1 MTADSDGAEPG
12 VAPDGCLDLAALD
25 ALAAGA
31 VSPGSPAEV
40 HLRSCDRCRDL
51 LDEMRN
57 ANRFL
62 DRFKSAVSRDS
73 PPRPSV
79 RATGLPSDSA
89 TIRIRGYQ
97 VQHVLAFGG
106 QGAVYRAVQAGTG
119 RAVAIKVP
127 LGDSQR
133 RPSIRYR
140 FEREIELTAKL
151 DHPAIVRVFGACEL
165 DDGRVGCVMECIEG
179 QRFDAWAEA
188 QRAEGRVSVRDIV
201 EAAVKIV
208 DAISFAHQRGVLHRD
223 IKPSNVIVT
232 AEDSPHV
239 LDFGLAKA
247 LGDSKQSFE
256 TLTGAF
262 VGTLAYAA
270 PEQIIEGSD
279 AVDIRTD
286 VYAIGLLLYQAL
298 TGRLPY
304 DADTSAVELL
314 RQIRE
319 LPPPLPS
326 SLSSAID
333 DDLDAILLMALAKE
347 KDRRYAA
354 AAELRDDLVAWLE
367 GRAVR
372 ARLDSRWYAV
382 RKAVRRHRIPIAIAA
397 ASFVALGATTTLA
410 LIARE
415 QANRANL
422 ADAVRDPRVLE
433 SHWARLAEAR
443 ATALDNFEAG
453 ERQVW
458 DALLDPH
465 PALLKEGIEGL
476 GAGKAAVPSPAY
488 WALWEIYQ
496 RNPVLFTAPSTDRQL
511 ATLDLADGSLI
522 TVRPDAHRLDWWDHG
537 THAHLRTLDV
547 PQLAGALGLSVSS
560 DGTHGISTGA
570 GLLPSLIDFETGGVT
585 TLQDSAPAQSV
596 ITSDT
601 RAIVINVDSPSKF
614 RAMLWD
620 LTTEPPKPIAGH
632 SFESQVRSVL
642 FDASG
647 QAFAVTSEKGQ
658 VLIARAD
665 DGSAIYSRD
674 GQEPRYIAVH
684 SRGVPGEFIVYGPEM
699 IAVVEIEDPQHGFD
713 NARPRTGFL
722 EGVRAIS
729 ANAAAD
735 RYVIT
740 TDRMRVGI
748 GDKTLPHTRGTMLP
762 ALSAHV
768 LAINAE
774 ASFVAARM
782 RPSGR
787 ASIVDVASAAPR
799 RLPVPAETTDAGF
812 ATVFDVDF
820 DPSGQQLAIAA
831 MDGSLRT
838 FDIVSAEPLHST
850 TPLPGLGLTAVRQT
864 PDATFATTHDMEL
877 RNAAVVR
884 MDEAGSH
891 ILLEGR
897 GWICA
902 LEAEPNTALWVLT
915 GDNQLF
921 KLNPNTGEQLAHVTL
936 PRHSEATT
944 RTLARIPSL
953 GLLLVGPADGGIA
966 ILDENTLEAVAS
978 PAATGALRHIAI
990 SPADPTLV
998 ATAGDDGRVTLWRLE
1013 PGPTPRLRPLET
1025 FGAHA
1030 GAIFTLGFSPDG
1042 TLLATG
1048 GGSPE
1053 SKDVRLWDVQRRRE
1067 LATFSLFELGVFD
1080 VAFSPDG
1087 RWLAAG
1093 GEVRLDHPEEG
1104 GQVFLIDLTSPDRC
1118 IAGNL
1123 EYHIARFARDHGRE
1137 PSQADTLR
1145 RWAAAV
1151 RERAR

>member
-1 MTADSDGAEPG
+1 MDQGEGISESTPR
-12 VAPDGCLDLAALD
+12 GCLDTGVLD
-25 ALAAGA
+25 ALASAGA
-31 VSPGSPAEV
+31 AAPERSVAA
-40 HLRSCDRCRDL
+40 HLESCERCRSILAD
-51 LDEMRN
+51 MRS

-62 DRFKSAVSRDS
+62 ERFRSGGSTPDTAT
-73 PPRPSV
+73 PPDAGTV
-79 RATGLPSDSA
+79 RAS
-89 TIRIRGYQ
+89 GYETRD
-97 VQHVLAFGG
+97 LIGFGG
-106 QGAVYRAVQAGTG
+106 QGAVFRAIQSGTG
-119 RAVAIKVP
+119 REVAIKVP
-127 LGDSQR
+127 IRNALR
-133 RPSIRYR
+133 RPATRYR
-140 FEREIELTAKL
+140 FQREIELTARL
-151 DHPAIVRVFGACEL
+151 SHPCIVRVIGPCEL
-165 DDGRVGCVMECIEG
+165 ADGRIGCVMEYIEG
-179 QRFDAWAEA
+179 EPFDLWAES
-188 QRAEGRVSVRDIV
+188 RRREGRGAARRIVRV
-201 EAAVKIV
+201 GAQVA
-208 DAISFAHQRGVLHRD
+208 DAIAYAHQRAVLHRD
-223 IKPSNVIVT
+223 IKPSNVVVT
-232 AEDSPHV
+232 EGDTPRV

-247 LGDSKQSFE
+247 LDDSGDSFATQ
-256 TLTGAF
+256 TGAF
-262 VGTLAYAA
+262 IGTLSYAA
-270 PEQIIEGSD
+270 PEQIGPGAD
-279 AVDIRTD
+279 AIDLRTD
-286 VYAIGLLLYQAL
+286 VYGLGLLLYQAL
-298 TGRLPY
+298 TGRLPHTTE
-304 DADTSAVELL
+304 ASTAEVL

-319 LPPPLPS
+319 VPPPRPS
-326 SLSSAID
+326 SLASDIGD
-333 DDLDAILLMALAKE
+333 ELDAILLKALAKE
-347 KDRRYAA
+347 RDRRYAS
-354 AAELRDDLVAWLE
+354 AAELRDDLEAWLE

-372 ARLDSRWYAV
+372 ARLDSRWYAA
-382 RKAVRRHRIPIAIAA
+382 RKAVRRHRLPIAIAA
-397 ASFVALGATTTLA
+397 ASFVALGATATLA

-422 ADAVRDPRVLE
+422 ADAVRDARVLE

-453 ERQVW
+453 EREVW

-476 GAGKAAVPSPAY
+476 GAGDAAVPSPAY

-511 ATLDLADGSLI
+511 AALDLADGSLI
-522 TVRPDAHRLDWWDHG
+522 TVRPDAHRVDWWDHG

-547 PQLAGALGLSVSS
+547 PQLAGALGLSVSP

-570 GLLPSLIDFETGGVT
+570 GLLPSLIDFKTGNVT
-585 TLQDSAPAQSV
+585 TLRDPAPAQSV

-620 LTTEPPKPIAGH
+620 LTTDPPKPIAGH
-632 SFESQVRSVL
+632 SFESQVRSSL

-647 QAFAVTSEKGQ
+647 QAFAVTSEQGQ

-699 IAVVEIEDPQHGFD
+699 IAVVEIEDPQLGFD

-820 DPSGQQLAIAA
+820 APSGQKLAIAA

-838 FDIVSAEPLHST
+838 FDIASAEPLHST
-850 TPLPGLGLTAVRQT
+850 TPLPGFGLTAVRQT
-864 PDATFATTHDMEL
+864 PDATFATTHDMGL

-884 MDEAGSH
+884 MDDAGSH
-891 ILLEGR
+891 ILLEGQ

-902 LEAEPNTALWVLT
+902 LEAEPDTALWVLT

-921 KLNPNTGEQLAHVTL
+921 KLNPNTGEQLAHVSL

-978 PAATGALRHIAI
+978 PAATGALRRIAI

-998 ATAGDDGRVTLWRLE
+998 ATAGDDGQVTLWRLE
-1013 PGPTPRLRPLET
+1013 PGPTPQLRPLEA